1 MIQIQKYFN
10 AEKSESLLFMAFG
23 LFFML
28 FSIYCY
34 AILKDNFWKG
44 LAIPLLFFSV
54 IQMVIG
60 STIYY
65 RSPKDKLKVENMLN
79 NEPQKIQSEE
89 IPRMKI
95 VLKNFIYYRYFE
107 IVMIAIGIV
116 LLNYFPDYTFWKG
129 LGIGLFV
136 QCLLLLLLDFFA
148 EKRGLTYLKY
158 LQNL

>member
-1 MIQIQKYFN
+1 MLEIQKYFN

-23 LFFML
+23 LFFIL
-28 FSIYCY
+28 FSIYCF
-34 AILKDNFWKG
+34 AVLKNNFWYG
-44 LAIPLLFFSV
+44 LTIPLLIFSV
-54 IQMVIG
+54 IQIVIG

-65 RSPKDKLKVENMLN
+65 RSPIDSQRVENMLT
-79 NEPQKIQSEE
+79 NEPQKIQLEE

-116 LLNYFPDYTFWKG
+116 LLYSFPDYTFWKG
-129 LGIGLFV
+129 LGMGLFV

-148 EKRGLTYLKY
+148 EKRGLTYLNY

>member
-1 MIQIQKYFN
+1 MLEIQKYFN

-23 LFFML
+23 LFFIL
-28 FSIYCY
+28 FSIYCF
-34 AILKDNFWKG
+34 AVLKNNFWYG
-44 LAIPLLFFSV
+44 LTIPLLIFSV
-54 IQMVIG
+54 IQIVIG

-65 RSPKDKLKVENMLN
+65 RSPIDRQRVENMLT
-79 NEPQKIQSEE
+79 NEPQKIQLEE

-116 LLNYFPDYTFWKG
+116 LLYYFPDYTFWKG
-129 LGIGLFV
+129 LGMGLFV

-148 EKRGLTYLKY
+148 EKRGLTYLNY

>member
-1 MIQIQKYFN
+1 MLEIQKYFN

-23 LFFML
+23 LFFIL
-28 FSIYCY
+28 FSIYCF
-34 AILKDNFWKG
+34 AVLKNNFWYG
-44 LAIPLLFFSV
+44 LTIPLLIFSV
-54 IQMVIG
+54 IQIVIG

-65 RSPKDKLKVENMLN
+65 RSPIDSQRVENMLT
-79 NEPQKIQSEE
+79 NEPQKIQLEE

-116 LLNYFPDYTFWKG
+116 LLYSFPDYTFWKG
-129 LGIGLFV
+129 LGMGLFV

-148 EKRGLTYLKY
+148 EKRGLSYLNY

>member
-1 MIQIQKYFN
+1 MLEIQKYFN

-23 LFFML
+23 LFFIL
-28 FSIYCY
+28 FSIYCF
-34 AILKDNFWKG
+34 AVLKNNFWYG
-44 LAIPLLFFSV
+44 LTIPLLIFSV
-54 IQMVIG
+54 IQIVIG

-65 RSPKDKLKVENMLN
+65 RSPIDRQRVENMLT
-79 NEPQKIQSEE
+79 NEPQKIQLEE

-107 IVMIAIGIV
+107 IVMITIGIV
-116 LLNYFPDYTFWKG
+116 LVFSFNDYTFWKG
-129 LGIGLFV
+129 LGMGLFV

-148 EKRGLTYLKY
+148 EKRGLSYLNY

>member
-1 MIQIQKYFN
+1 MLEIQKYFN

-23 LFFML
+23 LFFIL
-28 FSIYCY
+28 FSIYCF
-34 AILKDNFWKG
+34 AVLKNNFWYG
-44 LAIPLLFFSV
+44 LTIPLLIFSV
-54 IQMVIG
+54 IQIVIG

-65 RSPKDKLKVENMLN
+65 RSPIDRQRVENMLT
-79 NEPQKIQSEE
+79 NEPQKIQLEE

-116 LLNYFPDYTFWKG
+116 LLYSFPDYTFWKG
-129 LGIGLFV
+129 LGMGLFV

-148 EKRGLTYLKY
+148 EKRGLSYLNY

>member
-1 MIQIQKYFN
+1 MLEIQKYFN

-23 LFFML
+23 LFFIL
-28 FSIYCY
+28 FSIYCF
-34 AILKDNFWKG
+34 AVLKNNFWYG
-44 LAIPLLFFSV
+44 LTIPLLIFSV
-54 IQMVIG
+54 IQIVIG

-65 RSPKDKLKVENMLN
+65 RSPIDRQRVENMLT
-79 NEPQKIQSEE
+79 NEPQKIQLEE

-116 LLNYFPDYTFWKG
+116 LLYSFPDYTFWKG
-129 LGIGLFV
+129 LGMGLFV

-148 EKRGLTYLKY
+148 EKRGLTYLNY

>member
-34 AILKDNFWKG
+34 AILKDNFWNG

-79 NEPQKIQSEE
+79 NEPQKIQLEE

-95 VLKNFIYYRYFE
+95 VVKNFIYYRYFE

-116 LLNYFPDYTFWKG
+116 LMFSFNDYTFWKG
-129 LGIGLFV
+129 LGMGLFV

-148 EKRGLTYLKY
+148 EKRGLSYLKY

>member
-1 MIQIQKYFN
+1 MLEIQKYFN

-23 LFFML
+23 LFFIL
-28 FSIYCY
+28 FSIYCF
-34 AILKDNFWKG
+34 AVLKNNFWYG
-44 LAIPLLFFSV
+44 LTIPLLIFSV
-54 IQMVIG
+54 IQIVIG

-65 RSPKDKLKVENMLN
+65 RSPIDRQRVENMLT
-79 NEPQKIQSEE
+79 NEPQKIQLEE

-107 IVMIAIGIV
+107 IVMIAIGLV
-116 LLNYFPDYTFWKG
+116 LLYSFPDYTFWKG
-129 LGIGLFV
+129 LGMGLFV

-148 EKRGLTYLKY
+148 EKRGLSYLNY